1 MARSKNGNPQD
12 ASGKIANLVY
22 YKLNGQWVVRTIGVR
37 KKPFTPAEIANQEKY
52 RIVNTLLSDV
62 GKMYQVGF
70 ERAAKGTVNNA
81 HNLAFKKNL
90 KAVEGVY
97 PNQYI
102 NFSKVAISKGKMP
115 IVENAKVTYRD
126 GHLDFTWDTEWSV
139 EKKQFYDDQV
149 MLMAYYPSDGQTFHE
164 KAGDKRAEGKASL
177 ALSPYP
183 GKDTIVHVYLS
194 FISNDRKRIS
204 NSIYMGAVDISG
216 Q

>member
-1 MARSKNGNPQD
+1 MARSKNSNPQD
-12 ASGKIANLVY
+12 ASGKIGNLVY

-52 RIVNTLLSDV
+52 RIVNTLLTDI
-62 GKMYQVGF
+62 GEIYQVGF
-70 ERAAKGTVNNA
+70 ERAAKGTVKNA

-115 IVENAKVTYRD
+115 IVENAEVIYRD
-126 GHLDFTWDTEWSV
+126 GHLDFTWNTEWSV
-139 EKKQFYDDQV
+139 EKKELYDDQV
-149 MLMAYYPSDGQTFHE
+149 MLMAYYPSDGKIFYE
-164 KAGDKRAEGKASL
+164 KAGAKRIEGKESL
-177 ALSPYP
+177 ALSEYP
-183 GKDTIVHVYLS
+183 RKDTIVHVYLS

-204 NSIYMGAVDISG
+204 NSKYMGAIDISA